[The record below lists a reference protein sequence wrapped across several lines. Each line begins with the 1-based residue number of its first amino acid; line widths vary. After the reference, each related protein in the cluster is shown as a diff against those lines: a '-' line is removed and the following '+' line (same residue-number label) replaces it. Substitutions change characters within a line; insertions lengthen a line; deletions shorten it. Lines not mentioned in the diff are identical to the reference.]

1 METSIAQLPLEGC
14 SLYST
19 YSLDCQ
25 FFLMPSQRLLKLWE
39 QDQGKYHAFCVMKYL
54 FAVSDDTL
62 LAVQASKTALAEKR
76 TL

>member
-1 METSIAQLPLEGC
+1 METSIAQLRLEGC

-39 QDQGKYHAFCVMKYL
+39 PDQGKYHASCVMKYW

-62 LAVQASKTALAEKR
+62 LAVQASKTAFAEKR
-76 TL
+76 TI